1 MPKPLRSESVER
13 PQDNQFKHFGVINPG
28 QQSKGSVFTATA
40 VMSIL
45 VVFAVIVSASVKKV
59 ADAHR
64 LEQLTYAVI
73 PKVDPPKPP
82 PPKLVPPK
90 LPPPPKIE
98 PPKIEPPKIVRPD
111 VKIPDPPKPVPVKMD
126 KPMPVMKEAPPK
138 VVVAAA
144 APKPT
149 SVKLG
154 QAASVPNADRNPS
167 AVRLGQSNNP
177 LVPSD
182 RPAVANAVN
191 LGRQGLAG
199 MPASNTGG
207 GPRSASVNLG
217 SGQPNGSMNGGGARA
232 VAGVKLGVAGSNGT
246 GPGNATGN
254 SPRTV
259 ALGQNTPPVNLGR
272 PQAEQRT
279 AGKNPTVVSKPRPVY
294 TADATAAHVE
304 GTIQVRIHVGVNG
317 AVTVLS
323 VTGGLGHGLDQ
334 EARRVAEGT
343 RFRPATDSSGN
354 PIDWEGVESVTFQ
367 LAG

>member
-13 PQDNQFKHFGVINPG
+13 PQDIQFKHFGVINPG
-28 QQSKGSVFTATA
+28 AQSKSSVFTATV
-40 VMSIL
+40 VMSVL
-45 VVFAVIVSASVKKV
+45 LLLAVIVSASVKKV
-59 ADAHR
+59 SDER
-64 LEQLTYAVI
+64 RKEELTYATI

-82 PPKLVPPK
+82 PPKIVPPK
-90 LPPPPKIE
+90 PPPPRIE
-98 PPKIEPPKIVRPD
+98 PPKIEPPKIIRPD

-138 VVVAAA
+138 MVVAAA
-144 APKPT
+144 APRPT
-149 SVKLG
+149 TVNLG

-177 LVPSD
+177 IVPSD
-182 RPAVANAVN
+182 RPAVASAVN
-191 LGRQGLAG
+191 LGRQGISG

-217 SGQPNGSMNGGGARA
+217 SGQPNGGVNGTGARA
-232 VAGVKLGVAGSNGT
+232 VAGVALGRPGSNGV

-254 SPRTV
+254 RPSTV
-259 ALGQNTPPVNLGR
+259 SLGENRPPVNLGR
-272 PQAEQRT
+272 PPVEQHA
-279 AGKNPTVVSKPRPVY
+279 AGKNPTVLSKPRPVY

-304 GTIQVRIHVGVNG
+304 GTIQVRIHVSSSGQ
-317 AVTVLS
+317 VTVLS
-323 VTGGLGHGLDQ
+323 VSGSLGHGLDA

-343 RFRPATDSSGN
+343 RFRPATDAAGT
-354 PIDWEGVESVTFQ
+354 PIDWEGTESVTFQ

>member
-1 MPKPLRSESVER
+1 MTEPLRSQTVEQ
-13 PQDNQFKHFGVINPG
+13 PQELQFKHFGVLNPG
-28 QQSKGSVFTATA
+28 EQSKSSLFTSVTINA
-40 VMSIL
+40 IL
-45 VVFAVIVSASVKKV
+45 VVLAIIISASVKKV
-59 ADAHR
+59 SDAR
-64 LEQLTYAVI
+64 KKEELTYAVI
-73 PKVDPPKPP
+73 PKVEPPKPP
-82 PPKLVPPK
+82 PPKIVPPR
-90 LPPPPKIE
+90 PPPPKIE

-126 KPMPVMKEAPPK
+126 KPVPVMKEAPPK

-149 SVKLG
+149 TVHLG
-154 QAASVPNADRNPS
+154 QAASVPNADRNPT

-177 LVPSD
+177 IVPSD
-182 RPAVANAVN
+182 RPATSAVN

-207 GPRSASVNLG
+207 GPRSSSVNLG
-217 SGQPNGSMNGGGARA
+217 SGQPNGSVSGGGPRA
-232 VAGVKLGVAGSNGT
+232 VAGVRLGVQGSNGS

-259 ALGQNTPPVNLGR
+259 ALGQNTPPVNLGH
-272 PQAEQRT
+272 PPAEVHA
-279 AGKNPTVVSKPRPVY
+279 AGKNPTVISKPRPVY
-294 TADATAAHVE
+294 TADATSAHVE
-304 GTIQVRIHVGVNG
+304 GTIQVRIRVSASGS
-317 AVTVLS
+317 VTVLS
-323 VTGGLGHGLDQ
+323 VTGSLGHGLDA

-343 RFRPATDSSGN
+343 RFRPATDSTGS